1 MRAVLL
7 FSALLHIVAIG
18 ALAAFA
24 LQSWLRQNRASEPST
39 LEFVSAAAALGVLI
53 AVVGSIIAWMGRPFG
68 PAVTTG
74 LAAGLLSAL
83 AFMLTLGVTPHTRN
97 PGPASLYVRVS
108 ALSLVGA
115 LILTEVVAFCFL
127 VVSASHTAPYS

>member
-24 LQSWLRQNRASEPST
+24 LLGWVNRNRPKEPTT
-39 LEFVSAAAALGVLI
+39 LEFVSVAAALGVLV
-53 AVVGSIIAWMGRPFG
+53 AVVGTIIAWMGRPFG
-68 PAVTTG
+68 PALTTG
-74 LAAGLLSAL
+74 LAAGLLAAL
-83 AFMLTLGVTPHTRN
+83 AFMLTLGVMPHSRN

-108 ALSLVGA
+108 ALSLVAA
-115 LILTEVVAFCFL
+115 LALTEVVAFCFL
-127 VVSASHTAPYS
+127 VATAIHILIF

>member
-24 LQSWLRQNRASEPST
+24 LRSWLNQNRREEPT
-39 LEFVSAAAALGVLI
+39 TPEFVAAAAALGLAV
-53 AVVGSIIAWMGRPFG
+53 AVVGTVLSWMGRPFG

-83 AFMLTLGVTPHTRN
+83 AFMLTLGVMPHAR
-97 PGPASLYVRVS
+97 PDGPPSFYVRMS
-108 ALSLVGA
+108 ALGLVVA
-115 LILTEVVAFCFL
+115 VVLTEVVAFCFL
-127 VVSASHTAPYS
+127 VATASHTAPYA